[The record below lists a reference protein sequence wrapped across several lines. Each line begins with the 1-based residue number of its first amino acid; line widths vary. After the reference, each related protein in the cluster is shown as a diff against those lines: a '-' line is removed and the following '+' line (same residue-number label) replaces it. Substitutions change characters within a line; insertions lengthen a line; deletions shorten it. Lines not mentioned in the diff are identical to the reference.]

1 MRKALLICYY
11 FPPLGLGG
19 IGRPLNLFK
28 KLPDHGWDCDI
39 LTVKSVAYRAY
50 EPELLDGL
58 DATRIFRSGSRDPQ
72 RLLYLLGV
80 RQVTSG
86 SISKTRKVSERFF
99 PDSKAGWVNPA
110 VRLGRVL
117 CENRNYD
124 CIISTSPPIS
134 SHLVG
139 SKLSAEFGIPWVA
152 DFRDFWTTYRV
163 EEVFQNQQL
172 VARGQQLL
180 EQIRKESA
188 AITVVN
194 SSISDYLTSGD
205 LITNGYESDLAELW
219 KKTPSDKWFT
229 IGLLGHQLDTREVE
243 PLLRLL
249 SGLKERCPNEF
260 GRLRLLQVGQA
271 DPQWFQQLF
280 TDHDLDI
287 RIECHGRQL
296 RGRTIELLAESH
308 AFFMAVSDKVGKGV
322 LPSRTFELIA
332 SGRPIVANVPDG
344 SEVARLLAGTGN
356 ALCYENNGTENA
368 VGYLGDLLTSFRDGS
383 YQYLP
388 LSDYARQFSSD
399 AIAGKFANL
408 MDRLL

>member
-1 MRKALLICYY
+1 MKKVLLICYY

-50 EPELLDGL
+50 EPELLEGL
-58 DATRIFRSGSRDPQ
+58 DVKRIFRSGSRDPQ

-80 RQVTSG
+80 RQVTAG
-86 SISKTRKVSERFF
+86 SISKTRKVSGRFF

-139 SKLSAEFGIPWVA
+139 SKLSAEFDIPWVA

-163 EEVFQNQQL
+163 EEVFRNQQL

-180 EQIRKESA
+180 DQIRRESI

-194 SSISDYLTSGD
+194 ASISDYLTSGN
-205 LITNGYESDLAELW
+205 LITNGYDSDLAEFW
-219 KKTPSDKWFT
+219 KKTPCDKLFT
-229 IGLLGHQLDTREVE
+229 IGLLGHQLDTHEIE

-249 SGLKERCPNEF
+249 SGLKECCPNEL
-260 GRLRLLQVGQA
+260 GKLRILQVGQV

-280 TDHDLDI
+280 TDRGLDI
-287 RIECHGRQL
+287 CIECYGRQP
-296 RGRTIELLAESH
+296 RKRTIELLAESH
-308 AFFMAVSDKVGKGV
+308 AFFMAISDKVGEGV
-322 LPSRTFELIA
+322 LPSRTFELMA
-332 SGRPIVANVPDG
+332 SGRPIIANVPDG
-344 SEVARLLAGTGN
+344 GEVARLLAGTGN
-356 ALCYENNGTENA
+356 ALCYESSGTEDA
-368 VGYLGDLLTSFRDGS
+368 IRYLGDLVTSFRDGT
-383 YQYLP
+383 YQFVP

-408 MDRLL
+408 MDRLV

>member
-1 MRKALLICYY
+1 MRKVLLICYY

-28 KLPDHGWDCDI
+28 KLPDHGWGCDI

-58 DATRIFRSGSRDPQ
+58 DVKRIFRSGSRDPQ

-80 RQVTSG
+80 RQVTAG

-139 SKLSAEFGIPWVA
+139 SKLNAEFGIPWVA

-163 EEVFQNQQL
+163 EEVFRNRQL

-180 EQIRKESA
+180 DQIRREST

-194 SSISDYLTSGD
+194 ASISDYLTSGN
-205 LITNGYESDLAELW
+205 LISNGYDSDLAELW
-219 KKTPSDKWFT
+219 KNAPSDKLFT
-229 IGLLGHQLDTREVE
+229 IGLLGHQLNTREIE

-249 SGLKERCPNEF
+249 SGLKERCPNEL

-271 DPQWFQQLF
+271 DPQWFRQLF
-280 TDHDLDI
+280 TDRGLDI
-287 RIECHGRQL
+287 CIECYGRQP
-296 RGRTIELLAESH
+296 RKRTIELLAESH
-308 AFFMAVSDKVGKGV
+308 AFFMAISDKVGKGV
-322 LPSRTFELIA
+322 LPSRTFELTA
-332 SGRPIVANVPDG
+332 SGRPIIANVPDG
-344 SEVARLLAGTGN
+344 SEVARLLAGTGS
-356 ALCYENNGTENA
+356 AFCYEDSGTENA
-368 VGYLGDLLTSFRDGS
+368 IQYLGELVTSFRDGT
-383 YQYLP
+383 YRYVP

-399 AIAGKFANL
+399 AIAGKFADL
-408 MDRLL
+408 MDRLV